1 MSMELIK
8 AIREETSLSLKD
20 IKKAIDTTGSED
32 KEVVIK
38 YMREQGVLKAASRSD
53 RQTANGSIFSY
64 VHEGRIGVMLSIKCE
79 TDFVAKADNFKTL
92 GNNICLHIAAYTPK
106 FLSPDQV
113 DSSYIDAELAIAKTQ
128 LENEGKPAA
137 MIEGILNGKKAKIQT
152 EACLL
157 SQPFIID
164 PSMSVEQYVQ
174 SIGQQTGEN
183 IKIEKFIILTLN

>member
-8 AIREETSLSLKD
+8 AIREETSLSFKD
-20 IKKAIDTTGSED
+20 IKKAIDETKSED

-38 YMREQGVLKAASRSD
+38 YMREQGILKAASRSD

-64 VHEGRIGVMLSIKCE
+64 VHEGRIGVMVVIKCE
-79 TDFVAKADNFKTL
+79 TDFVARADSFKKL
-92 GNNICLHIAAYTPK
+92 GNEICLHIAAYTPK

-113 DSSYIDAELAIAKTQ
+113 DQAFIDSELEIARVQ

-152 EACLL
+152 ESCLL

-164 PSMSVEQYVQ
+164 PSMTVEQYVL
-174 SIGQQTGEN
+174 SVGQQTGEN
-183 IKIEKFIILTLN
+183 IKVEKFIVLNLN